1 MKKKKIF
8 AKGFTLIEVL
18 VVIVIIG
25 ALSAIVL
32 SASNSAR
39 VKSQDLAIK
48 ANLDSIKTSAEFF
61 YDKNGN
67 YGIYHEPGD
76 CNTDDLYLYP
86 PIKEA
91 LDKTKL
97 ISTGTLVCKGG
108 DATGHFLYATSWSIA
123 IPLKSNP
130 SIYWCIDSN
139 GFSGEA
145 YPNWSN
151 DKAYC
156 A

>member
-48 ANLDSIKTSAEFF
+48 ANLDSIKTSAEL
-61 YDKNGN
+61 YHSTHGN
-67 YGIYHEPGD
+67 YGLYHEPGNCD
-76 CNTDDLYLYP
+76 TDYLYLYP
-86 PIKEA
+86 PIKSA
-91 LDKTKL
+91 LDEAKMN
-97 ISTGTLVCKGG
+97 SNGTAICKGG
-108 DATGHFLYATSWSIA
+108 DLTGYFLYATSWA
-123 IPLKSNP
+123 ISVPLKSNP
-130 SIYWCIDSN
+130 SLNWCVDSD
-139 GFSGEA
+139 GYAGVA
-145 YPNWSN
+145 TPNWSN
-151 DKAYC
+151 NHAYC